1 MILQQEDTLDMAV
14 KENKDLM
21 KDSKK
26 GEHQNYNQ
34 GLDLNFFLVIFCQN
48 WWITK
53 WLPEQIYCTFYKYL
67 LLYCGLRDLRF
78 IDSHT
83 CYHHATDH
91 QVLLHI

>member
-26 GEHQNYNQ
+26 GKPKLQSRLRPEI
-34 GLDLNFFLVIFCQN
+34 FLVIFCQN

-83 CYHHATDH
+83 CYNHATDH
-91 QVLLHI
+91 QVLSHI